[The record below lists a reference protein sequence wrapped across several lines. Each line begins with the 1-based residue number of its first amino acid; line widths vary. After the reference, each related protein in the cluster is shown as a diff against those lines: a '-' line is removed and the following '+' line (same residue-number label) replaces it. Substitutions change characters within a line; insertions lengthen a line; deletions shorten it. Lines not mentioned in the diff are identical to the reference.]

1 MIKQR
6 IEKLAVPVF
15 AIGILA
21 LALGIFSMAQSPT
34 YGATKPVATPQLA
47 TQSITLNYLGWN
59 DGNGGSACGYLGGN
73 IISSGYQTEQSL
85 AVISNFDNRTLS
97 GDSMKVTKCQVT
109 FKVLK

>member
-1 MIKQR
+1 MKINIER
-6 IEKLAVPVF
+6 IAVPMFSIGLLSLVLGVF
-15 AIGILA
+15 
-21 LALGIFSMAQSPT
+21 MMNNTPT
-34 YGATKPVATPQLA
+34 FGAVKPVATPQLA

-85 AVISNFDNRTLS
+85 AVISNFDSRTLS
-97 GDSMKVTKCQVT
+97 GDSLKVTKCQVT